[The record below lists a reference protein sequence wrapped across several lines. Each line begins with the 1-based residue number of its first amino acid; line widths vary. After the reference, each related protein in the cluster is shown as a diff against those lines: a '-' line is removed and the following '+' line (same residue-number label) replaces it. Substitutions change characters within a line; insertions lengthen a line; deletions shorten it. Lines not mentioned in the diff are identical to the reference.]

1 MKGPLRSWR
10 RKALQSIFEAGE
22 SLRLQFPLEDLG
34 FCYSSPGAATCTP
47 CQAAGGPQA
56 PGQSAAQNL
65 RSQQG
70 RGLEYVQNTEL
81 GSRLPHCEIR
91 LMRSEQQHS
100 HRNSSA
106 RGSPHQSQQVSQQV
120 YAEGSSVEAYPAK
133 NEKVDRLD
141 DSQHG
146 LISTHD
152 LLDSSS
158 TALTLLLGPGNS
170 APIWAAAAQ
179 DINKTTHI
187 LRIAQLVDSPGPG
200 QGLQACDS
208 LEDLPVSVAE
218 DVTGRWKAL
227 RQVGLLTCCH
237 HSCELACLR

>member
-1 MKGPLRSWR
+1 MRGPLRAWR
-10 RKALQSIFEAGE
+10 RKVLQSIFEAGD

-34 FCYSSPGAATCTP
+34 FRYSSPGAATCTP
-47 CQAAGGPQA
+47 RQAVGGPQA

-70 RGLEYVQNTEL
+70 RGREYVQNTEL

-91 LMRSEQQHS
+91 LLRSEQQHS

-106 RGSPHQSQQVSQQV
+106 QGSSHQSQQASQQTV
-120 YAEGSSVEAYPAK
+120 AEGSSVEAYPAK
-133 NEKVDRLD
+133 DEKVDRLD

-158 TALTLLLGPGNS
+158 IALTLLLGPGS
-170 APIWAAAAQ
+170 AAPIWAAAAQ
-179 DINKTTHI
+179 DIDKGTQI
-187 LRIAQLVDSPGPG
+187 FRIAQLVDSRGPG
-200 QGLQACDS
+200 QGLQAGNA
-208 LEDLPVSVAE
+208 LEDSPVSVAE

-227 RQVGLLTCCH
+227 RQVGLLACCR
-237 HSCELACLR
+237 HSCQLAV